1 METTLDI
8 VVLVL
13 VAGQA
18 AWLGIGVFD
27 NIRYPAI
34 NRDGVAEVLRME
46 SLKDYPKVEALVGHR
61 RIHATAVVRLCF
73 ALIVAGE
80 LFATALLWAAV
91 VALAGDLAGLFDGA
105 WVRVLAMIAV
115 LAFTS
120 VWAGFLIGGQWF
132 YYWFGAHGQPTHFY
146 CLLWG
151 IATMA
156 ALAG

>member
-8 VVLVL
+8 VVLAL

-27 NIRYPAI
+27 NIRYPDI

-46 SLKDYPKVEALVGHR
+46 SLKNYPKVEALVGYR
-61 RIHATAVVRLCF
+61 RIHDPRIVRFCF
-73 ALIVAGE
+73 GLIVAAE
-80 LFATALLWAAV
+80 VIATALLWAASL
-91 VALAGDLAGLFDGA
+91 ALACDVLGLVEGA
-105 WVRVLAMIAV
+105 WVRALALIAV

-120 VWAGFLIGGQWF
+120 VWGGFLIGGQWF
-132 YYWFGAHGQPTHFY
+132 YYWFGEHGQPTHFF